1 MSEPT
6 ITCPNC
12 KTEIPLTESLAAPL
26 LRATREQY
34 ERKFAEIDAEVRAR
48 ETAIAR
54 QEDELAK
61 DRENLDA
68 KLAERLTA
76 ERARIVEE
84 EFQRARTNV
93 QSEINAKAQELTAL
107 QQVLAEKDEKLVE
120 AQKAQ
125 IELIRKQRELDDARR
140 EMELTIETKVQESLV
155 TVRDQARRETEQTLS
170 LKVREKEETISAMQR
185 QIEELKRKAEQG
197 SQQLQG
203 EVLELEL
210 ESILRNNFPFDSV
223 EPVPKGEFGG
233 DLIQRVTNGTGTV
246 CGTILWESK
255 RTRNWSDGW
264 LAKLRGDQ
272 RQANADV
279 ALIVSHA
286 LPKSVENFGL
296 VEGVWVTGP
305 QCAVPVAIAL
315 RELLMSVAS
324 ARTATEG
331 QKTKMELVYEY
342 LTGSRF
348 RHRIEAIV
356 EQFTEMQMDLD
367 RERKAMTNLWARR
380 EQQIRT
386 VVESTAGLYG
396 DLQGL
401 AGRSIQDIDGLSF
414 LLLDGPSDE

>member
-6 ITCPNC
+6 ITCPKCN
-12 KTEIPLTESLAAPL
+12 TEIPLTESLAAPL
-26 LRATREQY
+26 LRAAREQY
-34 ERKFAEIDAEVRAR
+34 ERKFAEKDAEVRSR
-48 ETAIAR
+48 EA
-54 QEDELAK
+54 ELAQQREELTK
-61 DRENLDA
+61 DRQNLDA
-68 KLAERLTA
+68 QLTERLKV
-76 ERARIVEE
+76 ERAKIVEE
-84 EFQRARTNV
+84 EIQRARTTM
-93 QSEINAKAQELTAL
+93 QSEFDAKAQELTAL
-107 QQVLAEKDEKLVE
+107 QQVVAQKDEKLAA

-140 EMELTIETKVQESLV
+140 EMDLTIETKVQESLAAI
-155 TVRDQARRETEQTLS
+155 RDQARRETEQTLG

-185 QIEELKRKAEQG
+185 QIEDLKRKAEQG

-210 ESILRNNFPFDSV
+210 ETILRSNFPTDSV

-233 DLIQRVTNGTGTV
+233 DVVQRVINSSGTR

-279 ALIVSHA
+279 ALIVSQA

-296 VEGVWVTGP
+296 VDGVWVTGP
-305 QCAVPVAIAL
+305 ECAIPVAIAL

-324 ARTATEG
+324 ARAAGEG

-342 LTGSRF
+342 LTGPRF

-367 RERKAMTNLWARR
+367 RERKAMVKLWARR

-396 DLQGL
+396 DLQGI
-401 AGRSIQDIDGLSF
+401 AGRSIQEIEGLSF
-414 LLLDGPSDE
+414 QLLAGPSDE

>member
-1 MSEPT
+1 MFDTT

-12 KTEIPLTESLAAPL
+12 NTEIPLTESLAAPL

-34 ERKFAEIDAEVRAR
+34 DRKLAQKDAEVRSRETDLAR
-48 ETAIAR
+48 EK
-54 QEDELAK
+54 DELTK
-61 DRENLDA
+61 DRANLDA
-68 KLAERLTA
+68 KLAERLNA
-76 ERARIVEE
+76 ERAKIVEE
-84 EFQRARTNV
+84 ENQRARISI
-93 QSEINAKAQELTAL
+93 QSEFEAKAQELTAL
-107 QQVLAEKDEKLVE
+107 QQLMAQKDQKLAE

-125 IELIRKQRELDDARR
+125 IELIMKQRELDDARR
-140 EMELTIETKVQESLV
+140 EMELTIETKVQQSLV
-155 TVRDQARRETEQTLS
+155 TVREQARKDTEQALG
-170 LKVREKEETISAMQR
+170 LKVREKEETISGMQR
-185 QIEELKRKAEQG
+185 QIEELKRRAEQG

-203 EVLELEL
+203 EALELEL
-210 ESILRNNFPFDSV
+210 EAILRSNFPFDSI

-233 DLIQRVTNGTGTV
+233 DLIQRVANGSGTV

-264 LAKLRGDQ
+264 LAKLRNDQ

-279 ALIVSHA
+279 ALIVSYA
-286 LPKSVENFGL
+286 LPKSIENFGL
-296 VEGVWVTGP
+296 VDGVWVTGP

-324 ARTATEG
+324 ARTAAEG

-342 LTGSRF
+342 LSGPRF

-367 RERKAMTNLWARR
+367 RERKAMVKLWARR

-396 DLQGL
+396 DLQGI
-401 AGRSIQDIDGLSF
+401 AGRSIQEIEGLSF
-414 LLLDGPSDE
+414 KLLDGPADE